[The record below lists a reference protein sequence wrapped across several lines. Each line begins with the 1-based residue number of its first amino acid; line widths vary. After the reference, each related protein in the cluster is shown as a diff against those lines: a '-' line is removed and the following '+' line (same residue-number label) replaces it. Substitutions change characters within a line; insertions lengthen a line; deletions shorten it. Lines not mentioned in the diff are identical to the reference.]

1 MGAGVGMEGWDSPPS
16 PYCAVLG
23 LQDQTEIL
31 NQEGVKKKMHEW
43 GVGVELPLYS
53 LSTPPSQSI
62 FI

>member
-1 MGAGVGMEGWDSPPS
+1 MGAGVGMEGCDYPPS

-23 LQDQTEIL
+23 LQDLTGIL
-31 NQEGVKKKMHEW
+31 NQEGEKKMHES
-43 GVGVELPLYS
+43 GVGVEFPLYS